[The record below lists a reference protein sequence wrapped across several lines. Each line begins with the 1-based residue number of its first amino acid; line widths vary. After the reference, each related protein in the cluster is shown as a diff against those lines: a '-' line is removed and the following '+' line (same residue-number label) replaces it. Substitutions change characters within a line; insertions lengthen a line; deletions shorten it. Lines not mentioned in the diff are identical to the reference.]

1 MNGHADYQFRN
12 LFAKGNTLSL
22 AYDLQY
28 VHDYYLSFTGL
39 GAKATKKVIPEQL
52 SHNVSVGYSLCDGR
66 YSVMFECTDITN
78 AKLYDNYRLQKPGRS
93 FSLKFR
99 YYISK

>member
-1 MNGHADYQFRN
+1 M
-12 LFAKGNTLSL
+12 L
-22 AYDLQY
+22 
-28 VHDYYLSFTGL
+28 
-39 GAKATKKVIPEQL
+39 
-52 SHNVSVGYSLCDGR
+52 
-66 YSVMFECTDITN
+66 ECTDITN